1 MTVGYSG
8 QKLFPRDKNYIL
20 KEAQHQTSFRLL
32 KILRDS
38 VIDLYFE
45 IYNPLRL
52 RDDTTIAIETNSEAP
67 VENLL
72 PFYYELAGIY
82 RYKFG
87 KNQLEFLFDGSS
99 HFEKYSREWE
109 ETFFDW
115 TRELGRHKPFI
126 RAVLEATVLTHEN
139 MRVELIH
146 QRLKWMVA
154 QVFDVKVY
162 KFKGVQELKVA

>member
-1 MTVGYSG
+1 MTGYSG

-20 KEAQHQTSFRLL
+20 KEVQHQASFRLL
-32 KILRDS
+32 RILRNS

-45 IYNPLRL
+45 VYNPLRL
-52 RDDTTIAIETNSEAP
+52 LDDTTIAIENNAGAP

-87 KNQLEFLFDGSS
+87 DNQLEFLFDGSS
-99 HFEKYSREWE
+99 HYEKYSKEWE
-109 ETFFDW
+109 ETFIEW
-115 TRELGRHKPFI
+115 TSELGKHKPFI
-126 RAVLEATVLTHEN
+126 RAVLEATVLAHED

-146 QRLKWMVA
+146 QRLKWMIA

-162 KFKGVQELKVA
+162 KYKGIQDLKVA